1 MVVIALALHATVVA
15 ELHDV
20 VAQATPASCAVL
32 DSSPYP
38 KLSPVTVTEL
48 PPLTAPLRSHAEP
61 TAASKLYIA
70 LAVPATLLTVAVIR
84 VRPPLYAAGAQVTEV
99 ADDQLVLRQKVLT
112 STAAVGV
119 PRYLWA
125 KFNPL
130 MVRDWEL
137 LLA

>member
-1 MVVIALALHATVVA
+1 MLVALLTHASVVA
-15 ELHDV
+15 DVHDDV
-20 VAQATPASCAVL
+20 THTAISSAPVALRSTA
-32 DSSPYP
+32 P

-70 LAVPATLLTVAVIR
+70 LAVPATLLTVTVITL
-84 VRPPLYAAGAQVTEV
+84 RPPLYAADAQVTDV
-99 ADDQLVLRQKVLT
+99 ADDQLVLRQKVLI

-119 PRYLWA
+119 PRNLWA
-125 KFNPL
+125 KFIPQ
-130 MVRDWEL
+130 MVSDWGL